1 LQIDP
6 EVKIFKEIFRGE
18 LKKTIFSRGFAG
30 NRGNMP
36 KKRAAEKGTRVD

>member
-1 LQIDP
+1 LQITA
-6 EVKIFKEIFRGE
+6 EVKIFKEIFRGG

-36 KKRAAEKGTRVD
+36 KKRAAETGTRLD